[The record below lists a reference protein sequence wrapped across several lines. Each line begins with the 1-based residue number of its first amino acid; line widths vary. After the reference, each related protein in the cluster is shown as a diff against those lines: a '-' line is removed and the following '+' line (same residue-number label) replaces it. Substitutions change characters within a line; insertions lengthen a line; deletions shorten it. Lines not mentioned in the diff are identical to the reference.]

1 MKFGGN
7 FFQTNFKFFS
17 RLSHKGCRLLSSSVL
32 LRMFTKVSQMKQ
44 SLNLVTKFPVL
55 QSKRGWREETLKS
68 SFTNCLFVCFA
79 VAVVVI
85 IIFHWFGQFEASPL
99 PVRRLPEL
107 AREENKPNKW
117 NTVIINNILILS
129 STGKSTAPSPKS
141 CNTWGTRYLGTLTV
155 EWISRE

>member
-1 MKFGGN
+1 MLDKRDRAIAFVFCRDLHLTSLCSGL
-7 FFQTNFKFFS
+7 FQKICLKEGEVWRKFFS

-85 IIFHWFGQFEASPL
+85 IIFH
-99 PVRRLPEL
+99 
-107 AREENKPNKW
+107 
-117 NTVIINNILILS
+117 
-129 STGKSTAPSPKS
+129 
-141 CNTWGTRYLGTLTV
+141 
-155 EWISRE
+155 